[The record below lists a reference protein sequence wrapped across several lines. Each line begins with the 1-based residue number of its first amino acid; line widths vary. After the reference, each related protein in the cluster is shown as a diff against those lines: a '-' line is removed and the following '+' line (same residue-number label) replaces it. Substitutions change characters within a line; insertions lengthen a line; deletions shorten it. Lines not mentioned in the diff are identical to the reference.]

1 MEGGPSNETLRVALV
16 VDPIECHQQLLR
28 LGMLVV
34 MLLSQRRRLPV
45 LLPSKLRRVHS
56 IIF

>member
-1 MEGGPSNETLRVALV
+1 MEGGPSDETLRAALV
-16 VDPIECHQQLLR
+16 VDPIEGHQQLLR

-34 MLLSQRRRLPV
+34 MLLSQRRRLHV